1 MTTPDT
7 SNESA
12 PTRLSALSKSLLFIS
27 IALAGVLC
35 GAGLE
40 NFMDEGSN
48 WTQIYKAV
56 FPALIALFVGYV
68 LVECRES

>member
-7 SNESA
+7 SNEAA
-12 PTRLSALSKSLLFIS
+12 PTTLSALAKALLFIS
-27 IALAGVLC
+27 VVLAGFLF
-35 GAGLE
+35 GAGVE

-48 WTQIYKAV
+48 WIQIYKAV

-68 LVECRES
+68 LVQCRES